1 MCNHSVDTT
10 VGVMYRHFTI
20 GTPGLIRRRNLFFLK
35 WQGTTAQSWRF
46 LTKVR
51 VQRLIRRNP
60 MTSEMTMTHYSA
72 ARHDAEKAV
81 REVADDVSATASH
94 MATMAGEK
102 VDQALTHAERTAR
115 KVAEQAGEATER
127 VQEVAGNVKS
137 AIDKSLADQP
147 MTTLALAAAVG
158 FVLGALWKA

>member
-1 MCNHSVDTT
+1 
-10 VGVMYRHFTI
+10 
-20 GTPGLIRRRNLFFLK
+20 
-35 WQGTTAQSWRF
+35 
-46 LTKVR
+46 
-51 VQRLIRRNP
+51 
-60 MTSEMTMTHYSA
+60 MTQYSA

-94 MATMAGEK
+94 IASKAGEK

-115 KVAEQAGEATER
+115 KVAEQAGDATER